1 MVIVRALLQEI
12 EDCDR
17 GAQKRFRKSLREATG
32 FKAKSDH
39 CKLMLLWVKMMKHG
53 QDNI

>member
-1 MVIVRALLQEI
+1 MIVRALLQEI

-17 GAQKRFRKSLREATG
+17 GAKKVRKSLGEVTV
-32 FKAKSDH
+32 FKGKSNH